1 VLGLVL
7 LLKEALLGLVL
18 VLLRD
23 LLGSGLR
30 FRLGRVLGRWVI
42 LRVDRGSLV
51 RLGLRRLSD
60 RISLVLLVRLFS
72 LGRGSLLVGLC
83 LSLGVRLGR
92 LRREPLEEFRRT
104 RMSLGLRLARL
115 KRGVRRSRRRQRTR
129 LVSRVLLV
137 ERWTGIL
144 RLIRY

>member
-1 VLGLVL
+1 LGLVL
-7 LLKEALLGLVL
+7 LKEARFGLVL

-51 RLGLRRLSD
+51 RLGLRRLSG

-83 LSLGVRLGR
+83 LSLGVHLGP
-92 LRREPLEEFRRT
+92 LRRELLVVVRR
-104 RMSLGLRLARL
+104 RRISLGLRLARL
-115 KRGVRRSRRRQRTR
+115 KHAPQKVHWRQRTR
-129 LVSRVLLV
+129 LVSRALLV

-144 RLIRY
+144 R